1 MAKTGRPRSFDRN
14 EALKQALYLFWSY
27 GYESTSLSQLKAG
40 MGNISSPSFY
50 AAFGSKE
57 NLFKEVSQYYI
68 DHYAMVIDP
77 LWDDSLSSKDAIEMT
92 LKQSLDMQ
100 YDVDH
105 PLGCMVVL
113 TTMMAPSLEHQH
125 VTEILKDS
133 AQRTHQGFIRTLQRG
148 MESGELSSEINITGL
163 AALLESFLIGITS
176 LARNGVEKSD
186 SEYGIKQ
193 LLKLLV

>member
-1 MAKTGRPRSFDRN
+1 MARTGRPRTFDRN
-14 EALKQALYLFWSY
+14 EALKQALYLFWNY
-27 GYESTSLSQLKAG
+27 GYESTSLSQLKAS

-57 NLFKEVSQYYI
+57 SLFKEACQYYI
-68 DHYAMVIDP
+68 DHYATVTEP
-77 LWDDSLSSKDAIEMT
+77 LWDDTLSSKDAIEKT

-100 YDVDH
+100 YDSDH

-113 TTMMAPSLEHQH
+113 TTMMAPSLENQH

-133 AQRTHQGFIRTLQRG
+133 AQRTHQGFIHTIQRG
-148 MESGELSSEINITGL
+148 IKSGEFSKEIDIAGL
-163 AALLESFLIGITS
+163 AALLEGFLIGLSS
-176 LARNGVEKSD
+176 LARNGVAKSD
-186 SEYGIKQ
+186 SEYGIGQ